1 MAQRELPTWARHI
14 WDELT
19 RPPALLQSRS
29 AERRQPSGSK
39 SDEEPTEGSRGPSL
53 WQHVRDL
60 LESPTDPPTVGRT
73 PSTTASQAKRMAHK
87 YFTPKRTQRK
97 PATKPRPRLKTKAG
111 SSRNPG
117 KAGQPETGSTRS
129 LATTE
134 RRIGQRP
141 GTTSVLE
148 RPRSSAAE
156 KVEGRSVP
164 MSIEQVNARMDT
176 VLDGQV
182 VLCDAVDSVWRLQTS
197 SGKQYALKATPL
209 SPARIDFMA
218 QALDY
223 VWKNGFTHVSRI
235 IRTRSGEPYWR
246 ENGKLFYLSEWQT
259 GARAQFGSTRQV
271 GATARATARLHEVS
285 RRFEPTA
292 DVPPTAGDVFGQL
305 LARKQELQHM
315 LIQLEQSAEQD
326 DYDRLATTLLA
337 RANQQASEALSL
349 LKLPEA
355 ETSLAQSAADPGLCH
370 LDVTRRNVI
379 VHPQGH
385 AQLIDFDRMTYGPRV
400 LDLGHLIRRAMQAH
414 GTWTSEIAIAPL
426 LAYNRVRPLTPGEY
440 MVLEGLLLFPHRLW
454 RLLLQYYDNP
464 PSLSEKQE
472 QALQMLRDT
481 QTQEDERARF
491 METFARQVTRRGS
504 R

>member
-1 MAQRELPTWARHI
+1 MAQRELPTWARRI

-19 RPPALLQSRS
+19 RPPALLQSKS
-29 AERRQPSGSK
+29 ALRQESSVNGQ
-39 SDEEPTEGSRGPSL
+39 DEEPEERPPGPSL

-60 LESPTDPPTVGRT
+60 FESPTDPPSVGRA
-73 PSTTASQAKRMAHK
+73 PSTTAGQAQRMAHK

-97 PATKPRPRLKTKAG
+97 PSTKPRPRLKTKAR

-117 KAGQPETGSTRS
+117 RSGPTEAGSTRS
-129 LATTE
+129 LATAD
-134 RRIGQRP
+134 RRSGQSP
-141 GTTSVLE
+141 GATSVLE
-148 RPRSSAAE
+148 RTRLTAAE
-156 KVEGRSVP
+156 KVGRMP
-164 MSIEQVNARMDT
+164 MPLAIEQVTSRMGT
-176 VLDGQV
+176 VLDGQIV
-182 VLCDAVDSVWRLQTS
+182 QCDAVDSVWRLQTS

-209 SPARIDFMA
+209 SPARITFMA

-223 VWKNGFTHVSRI
+223 VYKHGFTHVSRI
-235 IRTRSGEPYWR
+235 IYTRTGEPYWR
-246 ENGKLFYLSEWQT
+246 ENGQLFYLCEWQL

-271 GATARATARLHEVS
+271 GAAARATARLHEVS
-285 RRFEPTA
+285 RRFEPNA
-292 DVPPTAGDVFGQL
+292 DRPPSAGDVFGQL

-315 LIQLEQSAEQD
+315 LMQLEQSAEQD
-326 DYDRLATTLLA
+326 EYDHLAATLLA
-337 RANQQASEALSL
+337 RANQQASDALSL

-379 VHPQGH
+379 IHPQGH

-440 MVLEGLLLFPHRLW
+440 VVLEGLLLFPHRLW
-454 RLLLQYYDNP
+454 RLLSQYYDGP
-464 PSLSEKQE
+464 PEQSPKRE
-472 QALQMLRDT
+472 QALHILRDT

-491 METFARQVTRRGS
+491 LETFARQVTRRGS